1 MKALGTG
8 GRKIREDSGDCW
20 DHYDITF
27 TYPNDVHL
35 NLNSFQGGKALS
47 DVSIRLFGAKGV
59 AELHYMGVVGIYGE
73 NLGNGRAAPGRFRL
87 AGARQHLLGRGR
99 TAHSETRRHFSRCPR
114 LSRAA
119 GVAPHIGRP
128 KWKPVPSSYP
138 IGEGFPASD
147 LRCLRMLNS
156 ATSSASPMSKIWPY
170 IAIATTI

>member
-1 MKALGTG
+1 VSLEAAAGDASAGIFLVLFLCRLPRLG
-8 GRKIREDSGDCW
+8 
-20 DHYDITF
+20 
-27 TYPNDVHL
+27 
-35 NLNSFQGGKALS
+35 
-47 DVSIRLFGAKGV
+47 
-59 AELHYMGVVGIYGE
+59 
-73 NLGNGRAAPGRFRL
+73 
-87 AGARQHLLGRGR
+87 
-99 TAHSETRRHFSRCPR
+99 

-138 IGEGFPASD
+138 IGASFPASD